1 MMSDGEALST
11 RNRVRVLVAVKR
23 ERGVVHVRAVAQ
35 HREAEGVAQIA
46 VQVVLD
52 VARGVGGQA
61 LQDDRDVVDAVL
73 ARQRG
78 GGVRVVL
85 HDDQTGQTVHDL
97 LGRGAEGVRVVPE
110 RLGLVEDL
118 EGGRPGLP
126 GGEGVLR
133 AAVHVGR
140 DVRAVEVDAGVGVEV
155 VGDVQQDRGAG
166 GPLHGGAEVRP
177 VVAGGV
183 LVTPLRTSLVPVR
196 AVRVNVVVPS
206 EVVPSRRSGMFSEAV
221 LGRRARLVA
230 LRVGQQREGRTG
242 HRDRRQ
248 PGPRPFRRGTCA
260 GACPCPCGVRPWG
273 DCRAGAGSMLCVMSR
288 DA

>member
-1 MMSDGEALST
+1 MSDGEALST
-11 RNRVRVLVAVKR
+11 RNRVRVLVAVNV
-23 ERGVVHVRAVAQ
+23 ERGVVDVRAVAQ

-78 GGVRVVL
+78 GRVGLVL
-85 HDDQTGQTVHDL
+85 HDDQTGQAVHDL
-97 LGRGAEGVRVVPE
+97 FGRGAERVRVVPE

-118 EGGRPGLP
+118 EGGGPGLP

-133 AAVHVGR
+133 APVHVGR

-183 LVTPLRTSLVPVR
+183 AADTAEDLVGAGLGGQRERGR
-196 AVRVNVVVPS
+196 AVGRGALQ
-206 EVVPSRRSGMFSEAV
+206 EVRDVQRGGV
-221 LGRRARLVA
+221 GRGARLVA

-242 HRDRRQ
+242 HRRR
-248 PGPRPFRRGTCA
+248 RPARPPPCRRGTCGGA
-260 GACPCPCGVRPWG
+260 APCPCGARSWGACPCRRSAPC
-273 DCRAGAGSMLCVMSR
+273 CSS
-288 DA
+288 